1 MKAVE
6 PPLSEAVPGV
16 GWPRRY
22 TVVALCFLAAFV
34 CYIDRVNISVAILAM
49 QDAFG
54 WTETTKGLVL
64 SAFFV
69 GYMLF
74 QVPSGLL
81 ASRVGGKVVLGM
93 AVVWW
98 SLFTLL
104 TPAAAFLGLPALI
117 GARILMGLGE
127 AAMFPGAYSMYARWV
142 PTSERSRA
150 IGIGLSGIPLGTLF
164 ALTTTGWLVGR
175 FGWPSVFY
183 LFGAVG
189 LAWCVAWFALV
200 VDDPRRHPGISPQ
213 ELSLL
218 DSERREGPSGSTSV
232 PWRRLLGAPAV
243 WALIVNH
250 FASNWILYVL
260 LAWLPSYFR
269 SAQGLSI
276 AGAGLFS
283 AAPWLTMFVMTNVAA
298 WIADGLIARGVSLTT
313 VRKLMQTIGLVGA
326 ALFLLL
332 ARGADTPGSALILM
346 CGALG
351 TLAFT
356 WSGFAPNHI
365 EIAPRHAPVL
375 MGITNTVATIPGI
388 IGIVVTGWLVEVTG
402 TYAAAFALAAAVSV
416 TGAIVWLMFGTARRV
431 ID

>member
-1 MKAVE
+1 M
-6 PPLSEAVPGV
+6 GR
-16 GWPRRY
+16 WPRRY
-22 TVVALCFLAAFV
+22 TVVALGFLAAFV

-74 QVPSGLL
+74 QVPSGWL

-104 TPAAAFLGLPALI
+104 TPAAAFLALPALI
-117 GARILMGLGE
+117 GARILMGIGE

-150 IGIGLSGIPLGTLF
+150 IGVLLSGIPLGTLF

-189 LAWCVAWFALV
+189 LVWCVAWFAIV
-200 VDDPRRHPGISPQ
+200 VDDPRRHPAISPQ

-218 DSERREGPSGSTSV
+218 DSERREGPSDSTGV

-276 AGAGLFS
+276 AGAGLYS
-283 AAPWLTMFVMTNVAA
+283 AAPWLTMFVMTNAAA

-332 ARGADTPGSALILM
+332 ARGAETPGSALILM

-388 IGIVVTGWLVEVTG
+388 IGVVVTGWLVEVTG